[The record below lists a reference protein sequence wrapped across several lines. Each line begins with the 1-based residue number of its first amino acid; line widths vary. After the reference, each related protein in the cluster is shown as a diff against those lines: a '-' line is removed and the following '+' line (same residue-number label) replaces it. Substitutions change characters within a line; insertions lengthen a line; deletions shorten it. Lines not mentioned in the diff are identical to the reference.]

1 MLLEQLEIHMQKN
14 KKKKESRHRSSPF
27 HKSYLK
33 MGHRPKGKMKTMKLL
48 EDNTGENL
56 DELGYKNNFF
66 SNTKGTIHERI
77 NKLDFVK
84 IYYFWFMKDR
94 LREWE
99 GKSQT
104 VIKYL

>member
-1 MLLEQLEIHMQKN
+1 
-14 KKKKESRHRSSPF
+14 
-27 HKSYLK
+27 

-84 IYYFWFMKDR
+84 IYYF
-94 LREWE
+94 
-99 GKSQT
+99 
-104 VIKYL
+104 